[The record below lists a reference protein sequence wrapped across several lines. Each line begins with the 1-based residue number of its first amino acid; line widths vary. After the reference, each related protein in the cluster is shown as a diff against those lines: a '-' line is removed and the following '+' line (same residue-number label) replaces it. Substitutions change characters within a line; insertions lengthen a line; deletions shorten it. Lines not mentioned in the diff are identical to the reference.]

1 MKFEVQTLSA
11 DHMLGRE
18 LVEARDEAEARALV
32 RSRGLTAAMVRP
44 AGALADLGA
53 LGGGRRSFNVALFSQ
68 ELLALLQAGLALV
81 EALEALAEK
90 EIQVST
96 RQVLERILSGLRE
109 GKRFSATLTEQPE
122 HFSALYIGL
131 VRTAEGTSDL
141 PRALERFI
149 EYHERVSK
157 VRGKI
162 ISAAIY
168 PAILMAV
175 GLLVSGFLLGYVV
188 PRFATVYEGT
198 GRKLPWLSDQMLQ
211 WGRFASEHALLVT
224 LVLAGVLGGA
234 ALALRQ
240 LWRSGGLGALVG
252 RIPGVAARV
261 QMYELSRLYLA
272 LGLLLEGGIA
282 LVPAMRSVE
291 GLVSPRLRT
300 GLDHSRNRVESGFA
314 LSQAFEEAGLTTPI
328 SLRLLRVGERTGQLG
343 ALLRQSAAFY
353 DGEIDRWIDRF
364 TRSFEPLLMAF
375 IGLVV
380 GVIVLTLY
388 MPIFDLAGSL

>member
-11 DHMLGRE
+11 DHLLGRE
-18 LVEARDEAEARALV
+18 LVDARDEAEARALV
-32 RSRGLTAAMVRP
+32 RARGLTVAKVRP
-44 AGALADLGA
+44 AGALGGLTA
-53 LGGGRRSFNVALFSQ
+53 LPGSGGRFSVVLFSQ
-68 ELLALLQAGLALV
+68 ELLALLRAGLALV
-81 EALEALAEK
+81 EALEALSEK
-90 EIQVST
+90 EPQALT
-96 RQVLERILSGLRE
+96 RRVLERILGGLRE
-109 GKRFSATLTEQPE
+109 GKRFSATLGEQPE
-122 HFSALYIGL
+122 HFSALYVGL

-149 EYHERVSK
+149 EYQERVSR

-162 ISAAIY
+162 VSAAIY

-198 GRKLPWLSDQMLQ
+198 GRPLPWLSELMLR
-211 WGRFASEHALLVT
+211 WGRFAGDHAFLVT
-224 LVLAGVLGGA
+224 LVLLAVLLGGA
-234 ALALRQ
+234 LALQR
-240 LWRSGGLGALVG
+240 LWRSGELAALAA
-252 RIPGVAARV
+252 RLPGVAERV
-261 QMYELSRLYLA
+261 RMYQLSRLYLA
-272 LGLLLEGGIA
+272 LGLLMEGGIA

-291 GLVSPRLRT
+291 GLVPPRLRAA
-300 GLDHSRNRVESGFA
+300 LDHSRVRVESGYA
-314 LSQAFEEAGLTTPI
+314 LSQAFEEAELTTPI

-343 ALLRQSAAFY
+343 ALLQQSAAFY
-353 DGEIDRWIDRF
+353 DEEIARWIDRF
-364 TRSFEPLLMAF
+364 TRSFEPLLMAI